1 MNRVTFVIA
10 LAGLVTSCSC
20 TTVRQLKEP
29 ATLPVDGKASRTRAE
44 KALDY
49 SIAIDIA
56 AKPEVV
62 WAVLTDAPSFKTWN
76 TTIVSLEG
84 TIAKDQAIKLVS
96 KVAPDRTFDLKVTTF
111 DAPTHMVWEDGNG
124 MFLGV
129 RHFTLTAKDGGT
141 VLAMSETYSGGM
153 LGMIEGKLPDMTAN
167 FETFAANV
175 KTEAERRASTP

>member
-1 MNRVTFVIA
+1 MNRLSLLVAVA
-10 LAGLVTSCSC
+10 SLVTACSC
-20 TTVRQLKEP
+20 TTVRQLKDP

-49 SIAIDIA
+49 SIALDIA

-84 TIAKDQAIKLVS
+84 SIAKDQAIKLVS

-129 RHFTLTAKDGGT
+129 RHFTLTEKNGAT

-153 LGMIEGKLPDMTAN
+153 LGMIEGKLPDMTTN

-175 KTEAERRASTP
+175 KAEAERRASTP